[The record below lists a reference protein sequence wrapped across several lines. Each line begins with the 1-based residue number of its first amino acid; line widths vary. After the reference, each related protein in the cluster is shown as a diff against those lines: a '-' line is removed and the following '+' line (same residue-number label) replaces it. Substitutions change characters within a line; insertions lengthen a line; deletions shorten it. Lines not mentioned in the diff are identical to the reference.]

1 MHVKLNTV
9 FSRLIPLVLIVAT
22 LLVSLPLSAF
32 AKSSKDHDDFISA
45 SELAEIIRIADAFDI
60 DVLDAEPYA
69 IISISEDELNEIITA
84 FLDSPE
90 FNDFLDRIPH
100 EEYVQYLFPPGRG
113 EQTRICGYHR
123 CGAVVVKHI
132 T

>member
-1 MHVKLNTV
+1 MYIKLNTV

-22 LLVSLPLSAF
+22 FLVSLPLSAF

-69 IISISEDELNEIITA
+69 NISISEDELNEIITA

-100 EEYVQYLFPPGRG
+100 EEYREYLCSSGLLG
-113 EQTRICGYHR
+113 QTQFCTGDAW
-123 CGAVVVKHI
+123 CNE
-132 T
+132 